1 MLESH
6 RQQPSGFMV
15 VLMEMVPWIP
25 SGSFFQRFSHENGWS
40 WKNSGLVLWGKKG
53 LFQVRKCDFERVG
66 GTDLM

>member
-40 WKNSGLVLWGKKG
+40 CKNSGLVLWGKKRPFFMCENVILRG
-53 LFQVRKCDFERVG
+53 LVV
-66 GTDLM
+66 LV